1 MKCRYLRGVPWTMSS
16 ETLKSRSFV
25 RKFSIKLLGG
35 LFFPSTFDRRGG
47 GRGGSKE
54 EGDSEMYQREQG
66 FSRTDLWL
74 PGAILLFLTIRKW

>member
-35 LFFPSTFDRRGG
+35 LFFPSTFDRSGG
-47 GRGGSKE
+47 GGGGGGLVRPYKKLMGMSCWI
-54 EGDSEMYQREQG
+54 GSHFQ
-66 FSRTDLWL
+66 
-74 PGAILLFLTIRKW
+74 